1 MKKSSDKFPPLM
13 VVSGGQD
20 LLRRRFVNQVV
31 SVQEQAGWSI
41 QEVDGAVPGDVQE
54 ALAGDM
60 FSPRQ
65 TLAVVTNPEKV
76 DLDLLEAHHTSK
88 DYITTLFL
96 VIDGEPDGRTKFG
109 KAVKGSWSS
118 VHKNFPLP
126 TEWKAPEVAAA
137 FVQEEA
143 QRYGQQMPAGL
154 AVALVQRSG
163 TDLGVLAFEVEKIAI
178 LASLA
183 GVKVIEPKHVA
194 LGHAPIAEA
203 SVLPVVD
210 ALATKQAKKLARH
223 LADVRR
229 TSKDDQTMRVSRLIA
244 SSAMKWM
251 QAAYLD
257 ALPPKAAAEE
267 LGVHPWY
274 FENKILPASRRWG
287 KRGTVRLIT
296 DLAASERAV
305 LSGAVD
311 PWLVLT
317 SRLLSACRSP
327 DGPSR

>member
-20 LLRRRFVNQVV
+20 LLRRRFVKQVI
-31 SVQEQAGWSI
+31 STQKTAGWAI
-41 QEVDGAVPGDVQE
+41 LEVDGLVPGDVSE

-60 FSPRQ
+60 FSPTQ

-76 DLDLLEAHHTSK
+76 DLDLLEAHHASK

-96 VIDGEPDGRTKFG
+96 VVEGEPDGRTKFG
-109 KAVKGSWSS
+109 KAVKGWSE
-118 VHKNFPLP
+118 VHKSFPLP
-126 TEWKAPEVAAA
+126 TEWKAAEVAAK
-137 FVQEEA
+137 FVQEEV
-143 QRYGQQMPAGL
+143 QRYGQQIADGL
-154 AVALVQRSG
+154 ATALVQRSG

-178 LASLA
+178 LAKLA
-183 GVKVIEPKHVA
+183 GTKVIEPKHVA
-194 LGHAPIAEA
+194 QGHAPIAEA

-210 ALATKQAKKLARH
+210 ALAAKQAKKLARY
-223 LADVRR
+223 LAEVRR

-244 SSAMKWM
+244 SSATKWM
-251 QAAYLD
+251 QASYLD

-274 FENKILPASRRWG
+274 FENKVLPAARRWG
-287 KRGTVRLIT
+287 KGGTVKLIT
-296 DLAASERAV
+296 DLAAAERAV

-317 SRLLSACRSP
+317 SRLLSACQRP
-327 DGPSR
+327 DPLAR